1 MEGKLSVRFKKKNV
15 EDVIGKNISADE
27 TSILTEIAIYTVDQI
42 APTLARSAQFDLSD
56 FYAAQARGI
65 VDFTLALSRQ
75 TINGMAMWTA
85 EFARG
90 EQNLRVLLTIG

>member
-1 MEGKLSVRFKKKNV
+1 MSVRFKKKNI
-15 EDVIGKNISADE
+15 EDVFGKNISVNE
-27 TSILTEIAIYTVDQI
+27 TGALTEIAIYAVDQI

-56 FYAAQARGI
+56 FYAAEARGI
-65 VDFTLALSRQ
+65 AGFTLALSRQ
-75 TINGMAMWTA
+75 TINGMVMWTA